1 MSDPKPQTLGAGAHT
16 RGAPTGP
23 SSDRPRKSVR
33 PTEGTRRF
41 AIPRRTSDLPA
52 RWRAARKTVMPVA
65 PTNAHVPMRPRVSR
79 ADAPPARVRRASA
92 KTHAPSAK
100 TIAAVDLA
108 RVGSGTLS
116 SRPYVHKIN
125 NCNVCTYNVISRTF
139 TSAYSAQSSRSSPST
154 SGVARET
161 TPTTPCRR

>member
-1 MSDPKPQTLGAGAHT
+1 MSDPKPQTLRAGTHT

-23 SSDRPRKSVR
+23 SSDRRRAPAVSPFLDALPTYPR
-33 PTEGTRRF
+33 
-41 AIPRRTSDLPA
+41 

-65 PTNAHVPMRPRVSR
+65 PTNARVPMRPRVSR

-108 RVGSGTLS
+108 RVGWDL
-116 SRPYVHKIN
+116 VQ
-125 NCNVCTYNVISRTF
+125 
-139 TSAYSAQSSRSSPST
+139 SAIRS
-154 SGVARET
+154 
-161 TPTTPCRR
+161 

>member
-1 MSDPKPQTLGAGAHT
+1 MAPKGDHAARTHP
-16 RGAPTGP
+16 RGANGLI
-23 SSDRPRKSVR
+23 VR
-33 PTEGTRRF
+33 PTAEVRPTDRGHPPCRHSSTHFRSTR
-41 AIPRRTSDLPA
+41 DDGVLP
-52 RWRAARKTVMPVA
+52 ARKTVMPVA
-65 PTNAHVPMRPRVSR
+65 PTNARVPMRPRVSR

-125 NCNVCTYNVISRTF
+125 NCNVCTYNVILITRLIV
-139 TSAYSAQSSRSSPST
+139 R
-154 SGVARET
+154 
-161 TPTTPCRR
+161 PTANKP

>member
-1 MSDPKPQTLGAGAHT
+1 
-16 RGAPTGP
+16 
-23 SSDRPRKSVR
+23 
-33 PTEGTRRF
+33 
-41 AIPRRTSDLPA
+41 
-52 RWRAARKTVMPVA
+52 MPVA
-65 PTNAHVPMRPRVSR
+65 PKNARAPMRPRVSR

-125 NCNVCTYNVISRTF
+125 NCNVCTYNVILITRLIVRPT
-139 TSAYSAQSSRSSPST
+139 
-154 SGVARET
+154 VT
-161 TPTTPCRR
+161 TPATRVATPASLGPLDIFRIVHQLL

>member
-23 SSDRPRKSVR
+23 RPTDRGSPSDRPRA
-33 PTEGTRRF
+33 PAGF

-65 PTNAHVPMRPRVSR
+65 PTNAHVPMRPCKSCGCTSC
-79 ADAPPARVRRASA
+79 AC
-92 KTHAPSAK
+92 PSCECKNSCSGAK

-139 TSAYSAQSSRSSPST
+139 TSAYSAQSYMRSSPST

-161 TPTTPCRR
+161 DAYYSV